1 MSFGRLRA
9 DQQLFFINTG
19 QVFGIQDYSIDQ
31 NFGQSTLK
39 YLGFGPQ
46 SLYQVL
52 NTPQYTDLSLNG
64 LLIQEDIISPNTGN
78 FPINCFILKDKNNFD
93 TAYSF
98 SSGYLINY
106 TNKYAPNQIIQNTSS
121 FRFYNNCGNISTGN
135 LDNSLFSQLTGIKNN
150 IYPTF
155 NSNIGNCNYINL
167 TLNESTGNRVL
178 NYSFSLNIN
187 RLPIYNVGSRFPIKN
202 EIVFPINV
210 ECDITF
216 EADENYVDSN
226 TFDFPQSPNKQNIEI
241 DVFSHLTNTPISQY
255 KFQNMTQA
263 TNKRSLSVDGNVII
277 NRKYIGQ
284 IFSFNNMVSG
294 GVAIS
299 TLDFGFIYNSPDFYL
314 NWGYITD
321 SPTGTLDF
329 GSIV

>member
-19 QVFGIQDYSIDQ
+19 QIFGIQDYSIDQ

-39 YLGFGPQ
+39 YFGFGNQ
-46 SLYQVL
+46 SLPQIL
-52 NTPQYTDLSLNG
+52 NGPQYTDLSLNG

-78 FPINCFILKDKNNFD
+78 FPINCFILKDKNNIN

-98 SSGYLINY
+98 TSGYLINY
-106 TNKYAPNQIIQNTSS
+106 TNKYAPNQIIQNNSS
-121 FRFYNNCGNISTGN
+121 FRFYNNCGNIPTGN
-135 LDNSLFSQLTGIKNN
+135 LDNSLFNQLSGIQNN
-150 IYPTF
+150 IYPIF

-167 TLNESTGNRVL
+167 ILNESTGNRVL

-187 RLPIYNVGSRFPIKN
+187 RLPIYNIGSRYPIKN
-202 EIVFPINV
+202 EIIFPINV

-216 EADENYVDSN
+216 EADENYIDSN
-226 TFDFPQSPNKQNIEI
+226 TFDFPELQNKQNIEI
-241 DVFSHLTNTPISQY
+241 DVFSHLSNTAIAQY
-255 KFQNMTQA
+255 KFQNMTQS

-284 IFSFNNMVSG
+284 IFSFINLVSG
-294 GVAIS
+294 ITPATGW
-299 TLDFGFIYNSPDFYL
+299 DFGFVYNSPSFYL

-321 SPTGTLDF
+321 TVSGTLDF
-329 GSIV
+329 GSVA